1 MKNLTNGT
9 AYVKEWLTQKYG
21 YWRKSYDKGHTIT
34 DLALSRMEGAEN
46 IIGAVAL
53 WSLMLLIK
61 IQHIKGGGKTYDS
74 IMTMDGNADN
84 WHELSDY
91 KPPSTGKSEH
101 SGYFPADAEY
111 DKLLVKTASSL
122 LRYGS

>member
-1 MKNLTNGT
+1 MKSLQDI
-9 AYVKEWLTQKYG
+9 KQWLTQKYG
-21 YWRKSYDKGHTIT
+21 DWRKNQDIGLPIN

-53 WSLMLLIK
+53 WSIMLLIK

-74 IMTMDGNADN
+74 IMRMDGNADN
-84 WHELSDY
+84 YHELSDY
-91 KPPSTGKSEH
+91 KPPSTGKLENRH
-101 SGYFPADAEY
+101 

>member
-1 MKNLTNGT
+1 MKNLQDGT

-21 YWRKSYDKGHTIT
+21 YWRKNQDISLPIN

-91 KPPSTGKSEH
+91 KPPSSVYQYGHEEH
-101 SGYFPADAEY
+101 